1 MPIKRRFMSFLKK
14 LKEKVTK
21 PKASISLN
29 LSKNT
34 FTLGE
39 DLEGTLLVASKE
51 EFDSIEIR
59 VEFRCVEKKK
69 KGRYEWNEQTKRGE
83 WKEFWDKATLYSMDV
98 KVSGELH
105 LTPGYKKEFSF
116 RTNIPV
122 GGRESYYSVDG
133 SVTWSVKGVLA
144 IKGRP
149 DVNSETVEIQV
160 IKPLAA
166 PTIVKEIVRE
176 VVMIP
181 CAYCGKLMPQTS
193 TLCPYCGAPR
203 RA

>member
-1 MPIKRRFMSFLKK
+1 MSFLRK

-51 EFDSIEIR
+51 EFDSIGIR
-59 VEFRCVEKKK
+59 VEFLCVEKKK
-69 KGRYEWNEQTKRGE
+69 KREYGWNEQTQRGE
-83 WKEFWDKATLYSMDV
+83 WKEFWDTATLYSMDV
-98 KVSGELH
+98 KVFGELH
-105 LTPGYKKEFSF
+105 LTTGYEKEFPF
-116 RTNIPV
+116 RTNIPA

-133 SVTWSVKGVLA
+133 SVTWSIKGVLA
-144 IKGRP
+144 IKGRL
-149 DVNSETVEIQV
+149 DINSETLEIQV
-160 IKPLAA
+160 IKPPET
-166 PTIVKEIVRE
+166 PTIIKEIVRE

-193 TLCPYCGAPR
+193 TSCPYCGAPR
-203 RA
+203 RT

>member
-1 MPIKRRFMSFLKK
+1 MSFLKK
-14 LKEKVTK
+14 LKEKMTK

-39 DLEGTLLVASKE
+39 DLEGTLVVASEE
-51 EFDSIEIR
+51 EFDSTGIR
-59 VEFRCVEKKK
+59 VEFQCVEKRK
-69 KGRYEWNEQTKRGE
+69 KGRFEWNEQTKRGE
-83 WKEFWDKATLYSMDV
+83 WKEFWEMATLYSTDV
-98 KVSGELH
+98 KASEEIH
-105 LTPGYKKEFSF
+105 LTQGYKKEFSF
-116 RTNIPV
+116 RTNIPA
-122 GGRESYYSVDG
+122 GGRESYDSVDG

-144 IKGRP
+144 IEGRP
-149 DVNSETVEIQV
+149 DVTSETVEVQV
-160 IKPLAA
+160 IKLPVA

-176 VVMIP
+176 IIMIP